1 MIYVHDMY
9 VEFSFAWHK
18 EIICTL
24 ISSLGRSVQMHPTLK
39 ATDFLFCPSKATIQE
54 EMQKLHL

>member
-1 MIYVHDMY
+1 MHDMY